1 MTGLVGMGNLV
12 DFFLPLRLW
21 GLVKGEVGLIMDELW
36 VFGARAGQFGGRR
49 PDVVRCGVLVYAR
62 VCSGTDAGGRTFKGS
77 GGLGVPPS

>member
-1 MTGLVGMGNLV
+1 MGI
-12 DFFLPLRLW
+12 
-21 GLVKGEVGLIMDELW
+21 GEGGDSAGLIMDELSW

-49 PDVVRCGVLVYAR
+49 PDVVGCGVPVHAR